1 MTALTA
7 LTSSLPTMALSLA
20 LLALL
25 LLLGTGLGR
34 LVGTHQWGIPEALL
48 AGGLGLLI
56 APAGALPLIPPA
68 VIQLW
73 DQLPLILLTLVFAS
87 LLLGKPL
94 PAIGGLWRPLSA
106 QMLLALTL
114 AFGQYLVAALAV
126 LLLLQPLMGA
136 PSVMACLIEVAYE
149 GGHGSAAA
157 MGPTYARLGLESG
170 EALGLALATV
180 GLLASTLVG
189 GLLVLLGRQRG
200 WVRGGAVATV
210 PTAAATAAA
219 TGSPTPAP
227 TAVPRAAGSGVAAP
241 SAAAPLSEAPTPSA
255 AAIQAAASVQSAA
268 TIPAASAL
276 QPGSAAA
283 APEAKAS
290 PGEGR
295 APASGSA
302 PDPALAA
309 CKASATSAMPTP
321 TAASGLEPDASR
333 LDRTEPATTAA
344 VNLSS
349 APAQTVPASSA
360 GIAAAHPGAAGAG
373 GGGVNSTAPDGAFD
387 GGAGSVPVSVSRG
400 GVDASSTAAKGAVD
414 GPSSSSTVIEP
425 AAAPPQLTPNSFAV
439 NLALTGAAV
448 LIGVLMLEMLRR
460 LAAWQ
465 GGLLAMVVDA
475 FPVFPLALLGSLLM
489 RLLLER
495 TGHTELVLPKLQGR
509 IGTLS
514 ADLLI
519 TAATACLDLS
529 LLARDWLPLTVLA
542 VVGLAWNLAVI
553 LLLAPR
559 ILPAS
564 WFERGLVEF
573 GQATG
578 VAASGLLLLNMVD
591 PEDRNGSLTPF
602 SIKQLILQ
610 PFLAGG
616 VITVVAPLAVTGW
629 GLPIWS
635 AVCLALVI
643 LWIGLGLWLA
653 RSARVVAG

>member
-1 MTALTA
+1 
-7 LTSSLPTMALSLA
+7 MALGALLPPLSNWTEALA

-34 LVGTHQWGIPEALL
+34 LLGTHQWGIPEALL
-48 AGGLGLLI
+48 AGGLGLLV

-68 VIQLW
+68 VIQIW

-94 PAIGGLWRPLSA
+94 PDLGGLWRPLSA

-189 GLLVLLGRQRG
+189 GLLVLVGRSLG
-200 WVRGGAVATV
+200 WVRGGALATV
-210 PTAAATAAA
+210 TTA
-219 TGSPTPAP
+219 TPA
-227 TAVPRAAGSGVAAP
+227 AVPRAVGASVP
-241 SAAAPLSEAPTPSA
+241 SAATTPSA
-255 AAIQAAASVQSAA
+255 AAIQPAAAVQAA
-268 TIPAASAL
+268 VSRQATPVP
-276 QPGSAAA
+276 QPGVAAA
-283 APEAKAS
+283 APAATAS
-290 PGEGR
+290 PGTSR
-295 APASGSA
+295 DSASGSA
-302 PDPALAA
+302 PDPATTGCPAGL
-309 CKASATSAMPTP
+309 TSAIPAE
-321 TAASGLEPDASR
+321 TAASGMESGTTSR
-333 LDRTEPATTAA
+333 
-344 VNLSS
+344 V
-349 APAQTVPASSA
+349 
-360 GIAAAHPGAAGAG
+360 PGAEP
-373 GGGVNSTAPDGAFD
+373 S
-387 GGAGSVPVSVSRG
+387 
-400 GVDASSTAAKGAVD
+400 AS
-414 GPSSSSTVIEP
+414 
-425 AAAPPQLTPNSFAV
+425 LTPPALTPQRFAV
-439 NLALTGAAV
+439 NVALTGSAV
-448 LIGVLMLEMLRR
+448 LIGVLLLEALRR

-465 GGLLAMVVDA
+465 GGLLAMVVEA
-475 FPVFPLALLGSLLM
+475 FPVFPLALLGSLLV
-489 RLLLER
+489 RLVLER
-495 TGHTELVLPKLQGR
+495 TGRTDLVLPKLQGR

-542 VVGLAWNLAVI
+542 VVGLLWNLAVI

-591 PEDRNGSLTPF
+591 PEDRKGSLTPF

-616 VITVVAPLAVTGW
+616 VITVVAPLAVDGW
-629 GLPIWS
+629 GLPLWS
-635 AVCLALVI
+635 AVCLGLVI
-643 LWIGLGLWLA
+643 LWSGLGLWLA
-653 RSARVVAG
+653 RSARAAGS